1 MDEKRNLS
9 ASALEA
15 VKRIGDAAATESQD
29 LEALS
34 PENKARIEAGTRTE
48 LELLELQQKQ
58 AEIDLQK
65 AQVKNYEQDIEL
77 RQEYSRKLFR
87 LLLGWTAGLW
97 GFLFLQ
103 GFRFLNFAVDSKVAL
118 GVVINVTVAV
128 VGLFLVVT
136 KNLFPSRDSAA
147 ASKGGS
153 KEPKN

>member
-87 LLLGWTAGLW
+87 LLLGSLSANIAETPLPSG
-97 GFLFLQ
+97 
-103 GFRFLNFAVDSKVAL
+103 
-118 GVVINVTVAV
+118 ITV
-128 VGLFLVVT
+128 G
-136 KNLFPSRDSAA
+136 RRR
-147 ASKGGS
+147 
-153 KEPKN
+153 